1 MKKLIAIAILVV
13 FTNACI
19 KASTSTYTYTPIQHY
34 DTLSIKV
41 PNVFSPNGDGV
52 NDFWSIVIYD
62 YGVAI
67 IDLQAFVY
75 DRWGDEVFQ
84 STNVNQVWLG
94 HTKTGKICS
103 SGSYFY
109 VITYTNGL
117 TNKLEEL
124 KGFVELVR

>member
-1 MKKLIAIAILVV
+1 MKRLITISIFFFLIS
-13 FTNACI
+13 TGI
-19 KASTSTYTYTPIQHY
+19 KASTISYTLSPYHD

-62 YGVAI
+62 YGVAL
-67 IDLQAFVY
+67 IDLQTTIY
-75 DRWGDEVFQ
+75 DRWGVEVFQ

-94 HTKTGKICS
+94 HTPTGRACS
-103 SGSYFY
+103 AGSYFY
-109 VITYTNGL
+109 VITYTNGA
-117 TNKLEEL
+117 TNKEEKL

>member
-1 MKKLIAIAILVV
+1 MKKLFALLILFV
-13 FTNACI
+13 FVNSI
-19 KASTSTYTYTPIQHY
+19 KASTSTYTLAPHH
-34 DTLSIKV
+34 DTLSIRV

-62 YGVAI
+62 YGVALL
-67 IDLQAFVY
+67 DLQTTVY

-103 SGSYFY
+103 NGSYFY
-109 VITYTNGL
+109 VITYINGQTNNQEQL
-117 TNKLEEL
+117 N
-124 KGFVELVR
+124 GFVELVR